1 MMVSSCTTRL
11 TSLLRPRSLPR
22 AGLIFGLL
30 LAGNSLAG
38 CGGSGGSTSQ
48 ATSQPTASHPGV
60 THSGGTASASGARSG
75 SLVKAQAT
83 ALAQAINLTSADLP
97 GYSASP
103 QKESNSKGE
112 SEELARCTGAPNPR
126 LALAEVSSENFK
138 RTGPEGFENK
148 EELSSTVTVMPSA
161 ALAAKSLAALR
172 NQGEACLEKL
182 LNKKYAERSSE
193 KVSYGQVGIVQIP
206 PEDFSV
212 SGGFGFNITMD
223 VTATHGPFFVLYV
236 DVLAFVEGPL
246 EVMLSATSTNRPTT
260 SATEQH
266 LLSVLAAR
274 ARTHHP

>member
-1 MMVSSCTTRL
+1 
-11 TSLLRPRSLPR
+11 
-22 AGLIFGLL
+22 LIFGLL

-48 ATSQPTASHPGV
+48 AASQPTTGQPGV
-60 THSGGTASASGARSG
+60 THSGGTASASGAAGG
-75 SLVKAQAT
+75 SLVKARAS

-103 QKESNSKGE
+103 QKENTSKGE

-172 NQGEACLEKL
+172 NKGEACLEKL

-266 LLSVLAAR
+266 LLSVLSAR
-274 ARTHHP
+274 ARTHHPWRR

>member
-1 MMVSSCTTRL
+1 
-11 TSLLRPRSLPR
+11 
-22 AGLIFGLL
+22 
-30 LAGNSLAG
+30 
-38 CGGSGGSTSQ
+38 
-48 ATSQPTASHPGV
+48 
-60 THSGGTASASGARSG
+60 
-75 SLVKAQAT
+75 
-83 ALAQAINLTSADLP
+83 
-97 GYSASP
+97 
-103 QKESNSKGE
+103 
-112 SEELARCTGAPNPR
+112 
-126 LALAEVSSENFK
+126 
-138 RTGPEGFENK
+138 
-148 EELSSTVTVMPSA
+148 
-161 ALAAKSLAALR
+161 
-172 NQGEACLEKL
+172 

>member
-11 TSLLRPRSLPR
+11 PRLLR

-30 LAGNSLAG
+30 LAGNLLAG

-48 ATSQPTASHPGV
+48 AAGQPTASHPGITV
-60 THSGGTASASGARSG
+60 PSAVGG
-75 SLVKAQAT
+75 SLAKAQAT
-83 ALAQAINLTSADLP
+83 ALAQAVNLTSADLP

-103 QKESNSKGE
+103 PKETNSKEE
-112 SEELARCTGAPNPR
+112 SEELARCTGAPSPR
-126 LALAEVSSENFK
+126 LALAEVNSENFK

-148 EELSSTVTVMPSA
+148 EVVSSMVTVMPSA

-172 NQGEACLEKL
+172 SHGEACVEKL
-182 LNKKYAERSSE
+182 LNKKYAERSSQ
-193 KVSYGQVGIVQIP
+193 KASYSQVGIVQIP

-212 SGGFGFNITMD
+212 NGGFGFNITMD
-223 VTATHGPFFVLYV
+223 VTVTHGPFYVLYV

-266 LLSVLAAR
+266 LLSLLAAR